1 MKFTTSIVAFCAAFA
16 AVSAQDVSGLPSCSL
31 ACFAAAIQDS
41 GCSTSD
47 TVCQCTTGKDKITAS
62 VTPCISKSCSADD
75 AAKVLSAGNAIC
87 ASALSSASTG
97 GTTATMSGAAASG
110 AASTAT
116 ITSPASS
123 GTGVAAAQTTNA
135 AADVKGKMVG
145 VGAAVVGLVVA
156 VLAI

>member
-1 MKFTTSIVAFCAAFA
+1 MKLITSIVAFCAAFA
-16 AVSAQDVSGLPSCSL
+16 AVSAQDVSDLPSCSI
-31 ACFAAAIQDS
+31 ACFAAAVQAS
-41 GCSTSD
+41 GCSASD

-62 VTPCISKSCSADD
+62 VTPCIEKSCSADD
-75 AAKVLSAGNAIC
+75 AAKVQSAGNAIC

-97 GTTATMSGAAASG
+97 AASG
-110 AASTAT
+110 VASSTAT

-123 GTGVAAAQTTNA
+123 KTGVAAAQTTNA